1 MHLRR
6 APLRVTAVL
15 LVVGLAAAAPAAHF
29 PIFDNDPVDS
39 STGRPYPILPGTPLI
54 LPQPDGKYDPPIVDR
69 STTGD
74 VDLVVR
80 AGTVM
85 IGPSIP
91 PPATSPRTAVAGS
104 PALVPGSGIPFTVAV
119 SDGSS
124 ATATGHPL
132 LGPEMDGIPVLV
144 LAFADFDGDGVIGP
158 TSADDDGVA
167 DDARELQESD
177 YLIGRQVS
185 LFHNG
190 VAQGTLYIWKGAPAS
205 AGGLRV
211 VLTAIAYVGS
221 FSPSFFFGSV
231 PDGPPV
237 ATRMPF
243 FPRYDPD
250 RVVEA
255 NGRGGPAEPAHR
267 LGIELEPAFEPPVDD
282 PDLGT
287 PFALP
292 TDGSSPTIDRVAVAG
307 GPMSRL
313 RCVRPSSAAG
323 FPVGAAVPLYRGAA
337 GALYEDLTS
346 VDVPDNGRGTAI
358 PVRLVPVDAFDN
370 VTDPPAGAQATLIA
384 GPGLVIAEPD
394 TDGDPTR
401 ETVPIGGADGVDV
414 ALDDTG
420 GMGDSGTASTLTV
433 AVGGVPVETLAVR
446 FVPGPA
452 ATEVPS
458 ITHDELAG
466 HPDSVVVGHPLH
478 DTVVVVVDDPQRDA
492 ESVTG
497 AITLNGSPMG
507 TVLLHEGPP
516 PPGLTLP
523 PGQVFTGPIDV
534 TPSAEGTLEL
544 SLTAR
549 DTASHVSDPARLSL
563 PVYPDGSPAV
573 SELSVSPDS
582 AGAGR
587 FFLTIMGRVSD
598 TDRMTRVTAQMD
610 RGKGFHRV
618 AALND
623 KGLFGDATPGDGVFS
638 RRRPIRVPVPGSYPV
653 RMVVANH
660 ARGVVTTAPVQL
672 RVVAP

>member
-1 MHLRR
+1 
-6 APLRVTAVL
+6 
-15 LVVGLAAAAPAAHF
+15 
-29 PIFDNDPVDS
+29 
-39 STGRPYPILPGTPLI
+39 
-54 LPQPDGKYDPPIVDR
+54 
-69 STTGD
+69 
-74 VDLVVR
+74 
-80 AGTVM
+80 
-85 IGPSIP
+85 
-91 PPATSPRTAVAGS
+91 
-104 PALVPGSGIPFTVAV
+104 
-119 SDGSS
+119 
-124 ATATGHPL
+124 
-132 LGPEMDGIPVLV
+132 
-144 LAFADFDGDGVIGP
+144 
-158 TSADDDGVA
+158 
-167 DDARELQESD
+167 
-177 YLIGRQVS
+177 
-185 LFHNG
+185 
-190 VAQGTLYIWKGAPAS
+190 
-205 AGGLRV
+205 
-211 VLTAIAYVGS
+211 
-221 FSPSFFFGSV
+221 
-231 PDGPPV
+231 
-237 ATRMPF
+237 
-243 FPRYDPD
+243 
-250 RVVEA
+250 
-255 NGRGGPAEPAHR
+255 
-267 LGIELEPAFEPPVDD
+267 
-282 PDLGT
+282 
-287 PFALP
+287 
-292 TDGSSPTIDRVAVAG
+292 
-307 GPMSRL
+307 
-313 RCVRPSSAAG
+313 
-323 FPVGAAVPLYRGAA
+323 
-337 GALYEDLTS
+337 
-346 VDVPDNGRGTAI
+346 
-358 PVRLVPVDAFDN
+358 
-370 VTDPPAGAQATLIA
+370 
-384 GPGLVIAEPD
+384 
-394 TDGDPTR
+394 
-401 ETVPIGGADGVDV
+401 
-414 ALDDTG
+414 
-420 GMGDSGTASTLTV
+420 
-433 AVGGVPVETLAVR
+433 
-446 FVPGPA
+446 
-452 ATEVPS
+452 VPS

>member
-1 MHLRR
+1 R

-15 LVVGLAAAAPAAHF
+15 LVVGLAAAVPAAHF
-29 PIFDNDPVDS
+29 PIFDHDPVDS

-124 ATATGHPL
+124 ATATGNPL

-292 TDGSSPTIDRVAVAG
+292 TDGSSPTSVA
-307 GPMSRL
+307 
-313 RCVRPSSAAG
+313 
-323 FPVGAAVPLYRGAA
+323 
-337 GALYEDLTS
+337 
-346 VDVPDNGRGTAI
+346 
-358 PVRLVPVDAFDN
+358 
-370 VTDPPAGAQATLIA
+370 
-384 GPGLVIAEPD
+384 
-394 TDGDPTR
+394 
-401 ETVPIGGADGVDV
+401 V

-420 GMGDSGTASTLTV
+420 GMGASGTASTLTV

-534 TPSAEGTLEL
+534 TPSVEGTLEL
-544 SLTAR
+544 TLTAH

-623 KGLFGDATPGDGVFS
+623 KGLFGDATAGDGVFS

-672 RVVAP
+672 RVVAPEGSAIDGAAGVTPLTPRADRGRSGRRSGP